1 MYPYLK
7 ALHIVG
13 VLSWFA
19 GLIYIGRLFIYLT
32 ENADRDEPARTI
44 VRDQLQLMAKRLWFG
59 ITWPAGIWTTVFGL
73 SMVHVWIGQTWMQV
87 KLVAVAGFIA
97 YHLVCHWLYRRIAAD
112 TYPWTSAQLRI
123 WNEVLT
129 LLMVGIVFLVVLKN
143 AFSFLYGA
151 FGLVVFGSLLMAGIV
166 VYKRFRAPPETT
178 G

>member
-1 MYPYLK
+1 MYLYLK

-32 ENADRDEPARTI
+32 EIDDREEPARTI
-44 VRDQLQLMAKRLWFG
+44 LREQLGPMARRLWFG
-59 ITWPAGIWTTVFGL
+59 ITWPAAIWSTVFGL
-73 SMVHVWIGQTWMQV
+73 SMVHVWIDQPWMQV
-87 KLVAVAGFIA
+87 KLVAVVGMWL
-97 YHLVCHWLYRRIAAD
+97 YHLGCHWLHRELQAGN
-112 TYPWTSAQLRI
+112 TPWTSRQLRI
-123 WNEVLT
+123 WNELLT

-151 FGLVVFGSLLMAGIV
+151 GGLILFGAVLMAGIV
-166 VYKRFRAPPETT
+166 VYKRVRDAGGTT